1 MGQEDPQEEGVAP
14 HSSIFAWIIPWT
26 EKLASYIQSMEL
38 HTIAKRRLSTHVET
52 TFYLSIQPS
61 LDIWL
66 LWIILVNRGIQIPVL
81 VLAFNSLGDISR
93 TGIARS
99 DDNFSVLFFF
109 FFFFMNCHTVFHIG
123 CTNLYLGEEERQQ
136 NILNASWS
144 SFWDYTARL
153 HPPFQRPIPELVYVS
168 PPLPAKFVFNL

>member
-99 DDNFSVLFFF
+99 DDNFSVFFF
-109 FFFFMNCHTVFHIG
+109 FFYELPYCFP
-123 CTNLYLGEEERQQ
+123 Q
-136 NILNASWS
+136 
-144 SFWDYTARL
+144 RL
-153 HPPFQRPIPELVYVS
+153 HQFIFGGRGEAAKYLKCILVLILRLHSQTSPSLPETHTRACLCFS
-168 PPLPAKFVFNL
+168 SIAR

>member
-1 MGQEDPQEEGVAP
+1 MAT
-14 HSSIFAWIIPWT
+14 HSSIFAWRIPWT

-38 HTIAKRRLSTHVET
+38 HTIAKSRRRLSTHVEA
-52 TFYLSIQPS
+52 TFCLSIQPS

-66 LWIILVNRGIQIPVL
+66 LWIILMNTGIQIPVL
-81 VLAFNSLGDISR
+81 VLVFNSLGDISR

-99 DDNFSVLFFF
+99 DDNFSVVCLFL
-109 FFFFMNCHTVFHIG
+109 MNCHTVFYRG
-123 CTNLYLGEEERQQ
+123 CINLYLGEEEKQQ
-136 NILNASWS
+136 TILNPSWS

-153 HPPFQRPIPELVYVS
+153 HPPCQRPIPELVSVS